1 MIIPKYRR
9 ACPNCGGEASA
20 ERLSKGL
27 PCSACLPE
35 PPKSSDV
42 ASIAAA
48 LARRG
53 SLTGYTWLYALETEY
68 REFSKYFNEKTG
80 SMLWSAQRSWARRLL
95 GLESMAI
102 IAPTGVGKTTL
113 LTVYASYRATKNN
126 WRVLYLAPTE
136 NLVKQIA
143 SKIEAL
149 ERGICAWYASSA
161 GEKIREEMLNRLNNG
176 DFSIAVVTTGFLQK
190 RFDLLLKHAPFN
202 LIIVDDVDSLLRSS
216 KNVERVLQLLGYN
229 IETIN
234 KALELVKTRLALYTA
249 LAQGREDKVEE
260 LRKQVALLESELRR
274 LAGEPLGQLVI
285 ASATGR
291 PRGYKHLVFKELLGF
306 EVGGGSDYLRNVE
319 DVYFI
324 TEDLANGVID
334 VIKRLGPGGIV
345 FVSQA
350 YGKTYAK
357 LLVDK
362 LNASG
367 IPASLA
373 LSGSRRAVEQLE
385 KGLVWVIVGVA
396 SRYGVVVRGIDLPE
410 QVKYTVFYG
419 TPGRLMPL
427 SEALKSP
434 SRLLRV
440 LLYLSDQGFEW
451 AREAAST
458 IRKLLDR
465 IPDPTIVVAAIQG
478 KLKAEGLLA
487 RLVDELTS
495 ASNKAETILRSILEE
510 KDTIIIGSIVIE
522 KNRMGDILV
531 FTPDAPTY
539 LQASGRASRLYKGV
553 MTFGLSIIV
562 DSKVDHIVALENRL
576 SWMARAKFKPF
587 NRVDLYHAIRK
598 IRETRKGKGRKVT
611 VKSVLLVVESPTK
624 ARTIAWFW
632 GKPSKRK
639 IGKLVVYETSTLD
652 PQSGTVYLLQV
663 SATRGH
669 IYDLA
674 VDDHESRYGVYVNG
688 NVVEPIYT
696 TIKRCRSC
704 GHQFTQEATACPRC
718 GSVLITDSQTVI
730 DALRKLAVEVDEI
743 IVATDPDREGE
754 KIAWDVFLALRPYNP
769 RISRGWFHE
778 VIPDAILNALR
789 NPSPF
794 KKRLVESQIVRRI
807 VDRWIGFALS
817 EHLWSRF
824 GKPWLGAG
832 RVQTPVLGW
841 VIERY
846 HEWKKTRG
854 YKIIANING
863 FRVSLFTDDREKARE
878 AKNAEKAKVVKV
890 EKWTEEVNPAPP
902 FTTDSLIYEAG
913 RLYGYPAWLVMK
925 LAQGLFESG
934 LITYHRTD
942 STRVSPAGMA
952 IARTYLEAH
961 GLGELYRGR
970 SWGEGGAHEAIRPT
984 RPLDANEV
992 ERAVLEGSLRVPI
1005 KLTRA
1010 HLKLYDLIFR
1020 RFIASQMTSS
1030 KLEKARVKL
1039 RIAGVEEEIVVVTR
1053 IVKEGFTAIYKPKT
1067 APWAS
1072 RVEAGDEIPISEVKV
1087 VRASKIRLLRS
1098 GDLVRL
1104 MKERGLGRPSTYA
1117 KVIEANRRHG
1127 YIIESKKVGY
1137 LIPTKLGIEVYNYL
1151 TANFAELVSETTSR
1165 RLEEVLDAI
1174 EEGNLTAVDVLS
1186 ETWRLISSSI
1196 TAAEEV
1202 TLGVGA

>member
-1 MIIPKYRR
+1 MIIPRYRR

-20 ERLSKGL
+20 ERLEEGL
-27 PCSACLPE
+27 PCAACLPE
-35 PPKSSDV
+35 PPKSRDV
-42 ASIAAA
+42 TSIAAV
-48 LARRG
+48 LARRR
-53 SLTGYTWLYALETEY
+53 SLAGYTWLYALETEY
-68 REFSKYFNEKTG
+68 NDFSRYFSEKTG
-80 SMLWSAQRSWARRLL
+80 STLWSAQRSWARRLL

-113 LTVYASYRATKNN
+113 LTVYASYRAVKNG
-126 WRVLYLAPTE
+126 WKVLYLAPTE

-143 SKIEAL
+143 SKIESL
-149 ERGICAWYASSA
+149 EQGICAWYASSA
-161 GEKIREEMLNRLNNG
+161 GKRVKEEMLRKLEEG

-216 KNVERVLQLLGYN
+216 RNVERVLQLLGYSGEA
-229 IETIN
+229 IR
-234 KALELVKTRLALYTA
+234 KALELVKARLSLYTA

-274 LAGEPLGQLVI
+274 LAGEPLGQLVV

-291 PRGYKHLVFKELLGF
+291 PKGYKHLVFKELLGF

-319 DVYFI
+319 DLYHI
-324 TEDLANGVID
+324 TEDVSSGVVD
-334 VIKRLGPGGIV
+334 VVKKLGPGGII

-350 YGKTYAK
+350 YGKAYAK
-357 LLVDK
+357 LLVEK
-362 LNASG
+362 LRAAG

-373 LSGSRRAVEQLE
+373 LAGSRRAVEQLE
-385 KGLVWVIVGVA
+385 KGAVWVVVGVA

-410 QVKYTVFYG
+410 QVKYTVSHG
-419 TPGRLMPL
+419 APGRLMPL
-427 SEALKSP
+427 TDALKSP
-434 SRLLRV
+434 ARLLRV
-440 LLYLSDQGFEW
+440 LLYLSDQGYEW
-451 AREAAST
+451 ARESASS
-458 IRKLLDR
+458 IRKLLDK
-465 IPDPTIVVAAIQG
+465 IPDPSIIIAAVQG
-478 KLKAEGLLA
+478 KIKAEGLSA
-487 RLVDELTS
+487 RLVDEITH
-495 ASNKAETILRSILEE
+495 ASSRAEAIIRSMLEE
-510 KDTIIIGSIVIE
+510 KDSIIIGSIVVE
-522 KNRMGDILV
+522 KSRTGDILV

-553 MTFGLSIIV
+553 MTFGLSIVV
-562 DSKVDHIVALENRL
+562 DSKIDHIIALENRL

-587 NRVDLYHAIRK
+587 SKVDLNEALRRVK
-598 IRETRKGKGRKVT
+598 ETRKGKGRRIS

-632 GKPSKRK
+632 GRPSKRR

-674 VDDHESRYGVYVNG
+674 VNDPESRYGVHVNG
-688 NVVEPIYT
+688 SIVEPIYT

-704 GHQFTQEATACPRC
+704 GHQFTDETTACPRC
-718 GSVLITDSQTVI
+718 GSVVVADSQSI
-730 DALRKLAVEVDEI
+730 IEALRKLAVEVDEI

-754 KIAWDVFLALRPYNP
+754 KIAWDVYLALRPYNS

-778 VIPDAILNALR
+778 VTPDAILNALR
-789 NPSPF
+789 NLSPL

-807 VDRWIGFALS
+807 ADRWIGFALS

-841 VIERY
+841 VIDRY
-846 HEWKKTRG
+846 EEWRRTRG
-854 YKIIANING
+854 YKIIVSIEG
-863 FRVSLFTDDREKARE
+863 YRVSIFTEDGDRARKALR
-878 AKNAEKAKVVKV
+878 ATSGKVTSV
-890 EKWTEEVNPAPP
+890 ERWIEEVNPAPP

-925 LAQGLFESG
+925 LAQDLFESG

-952 IARTYLEAH
+952 IAKSYLESH
-961 GLGELYRGR
+961 GMGNLYKGR

-984 RPLDANEV
+984 RPLDAGEV

-1005 KLTRA
+1005 KLTKA

-1020 RFIASQMTSS
+1020 RFMASQMVSS
-1030 KLEKARVKL
+1030 KLEKARLTL
-1039 RIAGVEEEIVVVTR
+1039 RIGEVEEEIVVVTK
-1053 IVKEGFTAIYKPKT
+1053 IVKDGFTAVYKPRIT
-1067 APWAS
+1067 AWAS
-1072 RVEAGDEIPISEVKV
+1072 KVKPGDEIPIDEVKV
-1087 VRASKIRLLRS
+1087 VRASKVKLLKS

-1104 MKERGLGRPSTYA
+1104 MKEKGLGRPSTYA

-1151 TANFAELVSETTSR
+1151 TSNFAELVSESTSR

-1174 EEGNLTAVDVLS
+1174 EEGTISPTEVLN
-1186 ETWRLISSSI
+1186 ETWNLISSSI
-1196 TAAEEV
+1196 AAAQ
-1202 TLGVGA
+1202 TITFGVEA